1 MEINC
6 YGGFILNHIK
16 ACFFLLLCITLLS
29 GCNSENTTSKT
40 TETKK
45 VESEENNKASEVKEP
60 EKPFNFKID
69 EFAKSYNK
77 TALAFKNAK
86 EEVNIQQIKIDEIG
100 DFKLTEIAGGQIYT
114 KELLNE
120 IDDSDG
126 TFSLQAWHDHDKN
139 FYRLH
144 ISTTGSENI
153 ASEQGALYTI
163 AVLKTLDVNIK
174 HLNDFLDSEK
184 DSLNVIDGDYSV
196 QFTKIPGMS
205 LILNIEQK

>member
-1 MEINC
+1 M
-6 YGGFILNHIK
+6 NHIK

-29 GCNSENTTSKT
+29 GCNTENTTSKVK
-40 TETKK
+40 ETKQI
-45 VESEENNKASEVKEP
+45 ESGENNKVSEVKEAK
-60 EKPFNFKID
+60 KPFDFKID
-69 EFAKSYNK
+69 EFVKSYNK
-77 TALAFKNAK
+77 TALAFKSGE
-86 EEVNIQQIKIDEIG
+86 EEVNVQQIKEIG
-100 DFKLTEIAGGQIYT
+100 DFELTEIASGHIYT

-153 ASEQGALYTI
+153 ASEQGALHTI
-163 AVLKTLDVNIK
+163 AVLKTLDVDIK

-205 LILNIEQK
+205 LILNIEPK

>member
-1 MEINC
+1 M
-6 YGGFILNHIK
+6 
-16 ACFFLLLCITLLS
+16 
-29 GCNSENTTSKT
+29 
-40 TETKK
+40 
-45 VESEENNKASEVKEP
+45 
-60 EKPFNFKID
+60 
-69 EFAKSYNK
+69 
-77 TALAFKNAK
+77 
-86 EEVNIQQIKIDEIG
+86 
-100 DFKLTEIAGGQIYT
+100 
-114 KELLNE
+114 
-120 IDDSDG
+120 
-126 TFSLQAWHDHDKN
+126 
-139 FYRLH
+139 H

>member
-1 MEINC
+1 M
-6 YGGFILNHIK
+6 NHIK
-16 ACFFLLLCITLLS
+16 ACFFLLLCIILLS
-29 GCNSENTTSKT
+29 GCNSENTTSKA
-40 TETKK
+40 TEPKK
-45 VESEENNKASEVKEP
+45 VESEENNKTSKVKEP

-77 TALAFKNAK
+77 TALAFKNAE

-100 DFKLTEIAGGQIYT
+100 DFEQTEIAGGQIYT

-144 ISTTGSENI
+144 IL
-153 ASEQGALYTI
+153 QQ
-163 AVLKTLDVNIK
+163 VLKIL
-174 HLNDFLDSEK
+174 HLNKGHS
-184 DSLNVIDGDYSV
+184 I
-196 QFTKIPGMS
+196 Q
-205 LILNIEQK
+205 